1 MTSLKLQKSGK
12 KTITSADWYLDPEEL
27 SEKFNSKTK
36 AIIINTPNNPV
47 GKVST
52 HLSHHLLA
60 FQPAPPLRRH
70 SIITFSWLGEKG
82 PPRYYRPAQLMW
94 QTDGLLLRFFLQVF
108 TRDEL
113 QMIAELC
120 IKHDTLCFS
129 DEVYEWLVYK
139 GQQHVKIGGYP
150 VWAFVMLHTLS
161 NSGNADSARTL
172 LFFFYRFCHIL
183 LFAKYFCILSAI
195 LFIYKSKCSAGLVI
209 MCSYFEFL

>member
-52 HLSHHLLA
+52 HLSHQLLA
-60 FQPAPPLRRH
+60 FSQHLWGDSAASH
-70 SIITFSWLGEKG
+70 SAAWVRKG
-82 PPRYYRPAQLMW
+82 HCFY
-94 QTDGLLLRFFLQVF
+94 TNLLSCCDREMGSFLQVF

-150 VWAFVMLHTLS
+150 VWAFVMLHMVVIVEMLILHS
-161 NSGNADSARTL
+161 HCCFSSIVSS
-172 LFFFYRFCHIL
+172 FC
-183 LFAKYFCILSAI
+183 FC
-195 LFIYKSKCSAGLVI
+195 
-209 MCSYFEFL
+209 